1 MKKKHISTK
10 EKLNYLI
17 NNYKNLNLIDPL
29 NLTYSQYKEIEEC
42 LLNSGLYKTNKIDQN
57 TIENLVLLLKN
68 IKFKKNQVTCKER
81 IKKKY

>member
-1 MKKKHISTK
+1 MIKKYISRQD
-10 EKLNYLI
+10 KLNYLI

-29 NLTYSQYKEIEEC
+29 KLTYSQYKEIETC

-57 TIENLVLLLKN
+57 TVENLILLLKN